1 MRANKCY
8 SVIGVVLFVCCLAGC
23 GWQDGQSAEETFNRA
38 LAGLSGVDNFSF
50 KGEAAIRGEQNGPF
64 LQSLAFEGKLQHHTD
79 LTLSSKNT
87 FEKLRNNKV
96 AAKSDKKQDGVTVEL
111 KRKEGKWSTLSSKH
125 AEEMWMTRLNPL
137 ELLENVGKSEKTVT
151 REMGAA
157 RGTKM
162 LRIELSTEAAADMA
176 RESLEGQ
183 MKALAER
190 IDRPGDPLYSENQ
203 KVRKQLK
210 AMWERDYT
218 DMQKMLN
225 QADAASVF
233 HMTINK
239 KSHLPTKVS
248 MERTLS
254 FVDGQGQAR
263 TETLLSDVTFTGY

>member
-1 MRANKCY
+1 MRVSQCY
-8 SVIGVVLFVCCLAGC
+8 RIMGVVLFVCCLAGC

-79 LTLSSKNT
+79 LTLSSRKT
-87 FEKLRNNKV
+87 FTQLRNNKV
-96 AAKSDKKQDGVTVEL
+96 AAQSDHSQDGVTVEL
-111 KRKEGKWSTLSSKH
+111 KRKGGKWSTLSSKH
-125 AEEMWMTRLNPL
+125 AEEIWMTRLNPL
-137 ELLENVGKSEKTVT
+137 ELLEYVGKSEKNVT
-151 REMGAA
+151 RELGAA

-162 LRIELSTEAAADMA
+162 LRIELSPEAAADMT
-176 RESLEGQ
+176 RESLEKQ

-190 IDRPGDPLYSENQ
+190 IDHAGDPLYSDNP

-210 AMWERDYT
+210 ALWERDYA
-218 DMQKMLN
+218 DMQNMLN
-225 QADAASVF
+225 QADATSVF

-239 KSHLPTKVS
+239 KSHLPTRVS

-254 FVDGQGQAR
+254 FVDAQGQAR
-263 TETLLSDVTFTGY
+263 TETLLSDVTFAGY